1 MTGPTRDL
9 RWPLPELLVDAAP
22 GRGDNYSMPNL
33 AHDTR
38 QVIEALRTSILEPR
52 DHLHIKHDRALAG
65 RSERQ
70 LRATGNDRMR

>member
-1 MTGPTRDL
+1 VTGPTRDL
-9 RWPLPELLVDAAP
+9 RWPLPELLVNAAP

-33 AHDTR
+33 A
-38 QVIEALRTSILEPR
+38 QIR